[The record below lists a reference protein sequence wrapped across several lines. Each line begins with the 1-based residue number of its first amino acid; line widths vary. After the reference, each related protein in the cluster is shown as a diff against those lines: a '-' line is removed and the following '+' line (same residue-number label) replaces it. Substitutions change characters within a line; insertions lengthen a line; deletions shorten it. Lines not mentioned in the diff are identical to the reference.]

1 MKAKVLELLTKIV
14 SLGDTLTDTTKQKL
28 QHRFLVLMAILMS
41 FGGIIWGAICVVF
54 DLVYISLIPF
64 GYTILSAVN
73 LFFFYRRKN
82 FQATRNFQLA
92 ISLLLPFFL
101 QWALG
106 GFVLSGAVML
116 WATLAIIGSLTFGD
130 KRSSIEWLI
139 IYILMTILSGFIEF
153 VMYSQQV
160 SIVIRWTSVIFFVIN
175 IVIVSSIVFG
185 LTIYLQNQQ
194 EIANRQI
201 EETDLFLR
209 EVMSN
214 TDEAIMVFTSVR
226 YNLEIVDFKW
236 IYTNKSGEI
245 FLKKSHD
252 SLLGKSLLG
261 EMPINR
267 DLGLFEKYKEVV
279 ETGNPLKIDQEFQFE
294 SFKIWLHI
302 SAVKFNDGFIVTFSD
317 ITKNKKNEIAIVENS
332 ERLKTITQNAP
343 DTIIELNQDGEILFI
358 NRLFPDHNVKNVI
371 GQSYVNWIPLDQQK
385 ILIDCLETVF
395 SKGELQNYEIYELG
409 RGGEIRWYSSNLSP
423 VKVNGIVKSAILV
436 ARDITEKKIIEQQLI
451 SAREQAEAGN
461 RAKSEFLAS
470 MSHEIRTPL
479 NGIIGFTDLL
489 MKTELNKMQTEYMNI
504 VNISANSLLD
514 LLNDILDFS
523 KIEAGKLDLNI
534 EKVDI
539 FELVEQTSDIIKYKA
554 QERKINII
562 LNISDKIPKFI
573 FVDPVRLRQILINL
587 LGNSVK
593 FTKKGEIEMKVDV
606 FKIDELNKMI
616 DLNFSVRDT
625 GIGISKENM
634 KKIFEAFSQEDAST
648 SRRYGGTGLGLA
660 ISNRLLSLMET
671 KLEVE
676 SELGKGSTFFF
687 KLTNLKF
694 LKQDKLDNSTNVS
707 TDEDITKLENTYID
721 QRSKIILIVDDVDIN
736 LKLAKNM
743 IRQIF
748 PNGIIVLAANGIQA
762 VEEFKKQKPDIIF
775 MDIQMTE
782 MNGFEATIEIRK
794 LEKDKRT
801 PIIALTA
808 GTVKEEVEKC
818 FQAGMD
824 DYVSK
829 PIIKKRFEEIL
840 QKWVKGKI

>member
-1 MKAKVLELLTKIV
+1 
-14 SLGDTLTDTTKQKL
+14 
-28 QHRFLVLMAILMS
+28 
-41 FGGIIWGAICVVF
+41 
-54 DLVYISLIPF
+54 
-64 GYTILSAVN
+64 
-73 LFFFYRRKN
+73 
-82 FQATRNFQLA
+82 
-92 ISLLLPFFL
+92 
-101 QWALG
+101 
-106 GFVLSGAVML
+106 ML

-523 KIEAGKLDLNI
+523 KIE
-534 EKVDI
+534 
-539 FELVEQTSDIIKYKA
+539 
-554 QERKINII
+554 
-562 LNISDKIPKFI
+562 
-573 FVDPVRLRQILINL
+573 
-587 LGNSVK
+587 
-593 FTKKGEIEMKVDV
+593 
-606 FKIDELNKMI
+606 
-616 DLNFSVRDT
+616 
-625 GIGISKENM
+625 
-634 KKIFEAFSQEDAST
+634 SQE
-648 SRRYGGTGLGLA
+648 LH
-660 ISNRLLSLMET
+660 
-671 KLEVE
+671 KL
-676 SELGKGSTFFF
+676 F
-687 KLTNLKF
+687 
-694 LKQDKLDNSTNVS
+694 
-707 TDEDITKLENTYID
+707 
-721 QRSKIILIVDDVDIN
+721 
-736 LKLAKNM
+736 
-743 IRQIF
+743 
-748 PNGIIVLAANGIQA
+748 
-762 VEEFKKQKPDIIF
+762 
-775 MDIQMTE
+775 
-782 MNGFEATIEIRK
+782 
-794 LEKDKRT
+794 
-801 PIIALTA
+801 
-808 GTVKEEVEKC
+808 
-818 FQAGMD
+818 
-824 DYVSK
+824 
-829 PIIKKRFEEIL
+829 
-840 QKWVKGKI
+840 